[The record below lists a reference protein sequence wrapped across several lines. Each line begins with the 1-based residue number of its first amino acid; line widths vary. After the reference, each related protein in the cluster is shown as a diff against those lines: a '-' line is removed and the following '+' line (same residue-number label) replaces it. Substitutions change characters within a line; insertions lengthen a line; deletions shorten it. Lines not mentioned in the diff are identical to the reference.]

1 MGFLV
6 FTILL
11 LPAILLY
18 AAVQALISPFA
29 GVLAPVLALL
39 NDPVF
44 VYWML
49 RVLLVWNILVSAAL
63 VLVRRSMK
71 RTRGPNWK
79 WEYIHAVLGWRRLGR
94 RLVCLVLTLGLWWE
108 IVLVLIFTVLI
119 AFSSFFFR
127 F

>member
-1 MGFLV
+1 MTRCGAS
-6 FTILL
+6 TSKRRGA
-11 LPAILLY
+11 PA
-18 AAVQALISPFA
+18 AAALGGGGGTLRRRWQAA
-29 GVLAPVLALL
+29 A
-39 NDPVF
+39 
-44 VYWML
+44 
-49 RVLLVWNILVSAAL
+49 AAL

-79 WEYIHAVLGWRRLGR
+79 WEYIHAVLGWRRLVR

-119 AFSSFFFR
+119 AFSSFFVR